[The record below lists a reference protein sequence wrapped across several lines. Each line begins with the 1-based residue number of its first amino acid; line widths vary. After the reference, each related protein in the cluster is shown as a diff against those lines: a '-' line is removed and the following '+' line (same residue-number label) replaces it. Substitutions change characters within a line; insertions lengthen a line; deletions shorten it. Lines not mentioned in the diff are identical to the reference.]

1 LYEQSAKL
9 TDSAVPAPFVALAN
23 PIYTPVSAPERRGL
37 GQEPIRKF
45 LRDRAVYL
53 RRLEERKKEP
63 GCDFLTPVSL
73 VTSIDPDL
81 LEGLILTGELPEE
94 CTTLKDIEDTHVSVW
109 LAKNTKKDSVALNVT
124 VR

>member
-1 LYEQSAKL
+1 M
-9 TDSAVPAPFVALAN
+9 TDPAVPAPPVVLAN
-23 PIYTPVSAPERRGL
+23 PIYTPVSAPELRSL

-73 VTSIDPDL
+73 VTSVDPDL
-81 LEGLILTGELPEE
+81 LEGLIFTGELPEE
-94 CTTLKDIEDTHVSVW
+94 CVTLKDVQETHVAVW
-109 LAKNTKKDSVALNVT
+109 LAKNKKK
-124 VR
+124 